1 MEIKPCLEILKTNII
16 RWYSFKENSK
26 ILVVGRGIKPISD
39 FLNKNYEVVALDKTD
54 EATINAEQ
62 KFDHIIIKENI
73 SLVSKLKNN
82 LSENGSILLLMNNR
96 YGVVNFAYIDGFKT
110 VHENSQKLLTKEE
123 IEKNLKEQGFSN
135 YRFFYPLPSCDFTNA
150 IYSDDLLPEYNDS
163 KLANNNI
170 YLENQNIAFD
180 EIKML
185 RNFTK
190 NGDFTKFT
198 NSYLIEINPKSKEKA
213 IFYNNIR
220 KDDYRLITKIYDE
233 HVEKEIYNEL
243 STKHINTIKENIE
256 DLEKHG
262 FTLLDKVEDNKV
274 ISKYVTMSNLYEK
287 VIETIKNNDVEKAI
301 SIIKEKFDFI
311 KEKFEN
317 DEVKEIN
324 KEYFDNLSTDGL
336 HIVKKAYIDLVFENM
351 FIDENEKIY
360 IYDQEWVIEKCPLEY
375 WLFRIIFNMYMM
387 NGEISDIISRDELLK
402 RFNLFEY
409 WEAFLNAETIFQEKI
424 VNKEIKEYY
433 DKRAE
438 YLSKQNLEPN
448 AELDICNKIKQEYKK
463 YMKKLK
469 ILDFLKKIG
478 IIRS

>member
-82 LSENGSILLLMNNR
+82 LSEDGSILLLINNR

-110 VHENSQKLLTKEE
+110 VHENFQKLLTKEE

-135 YRFFYPLPSCDFTNA
+135 YRFFYPLPSYDFTNA
-150 IYSDDLLPEYNDS
+150 IYSDEFLPKHNDS

-233 HVEKEIYNEL
+233 HAQKEIYNEL

-262 FTLLDKVEDNKV
+262 FTLLDKVADNKV

-287 VIETIKNNDVEKAI
+287 VIETIKNNDIEKAI

-311 KEKFEN
+311 KEKFKD
-317 DEVKEIN
+317 DEVEEIN
-324 KEYFDNLSTDGL
+324 KEYFNNLSTDGL
-336 HIVKKAYIDLVFENM
+336 HIVKKAH
-351 FIDENEKIY
+351 
-360 IYDQEWVIEKCPLEY
+360 
-375 WLFRIIFNMYMM
+375 
-387 NGEISDIISRDELLK
+387 G
-402 RFNLFEY
+402 
-409 WEAFLNAETIFQEKI
+409 
-424 VNKEIKEYY
+424 
-433 DKRAE
+433 
-438 YLSKQNLEPN
+438 
-448 AELDICNKIKQEYKK
+448 
-463 YMKKLK
+463 
-469 ILDFLKKIG
+469 
-478 IIRS
+478 

>member
-26 ILVVGRGIKPISD
+26 ILVVGEDIKPISD
-39 FLNKNYEVVALDKTD
+39 FLNKNYEVVALAGKDK
-54 EATINAEQ
+54 ATINDEQ
-62 KFDHIIIKENI
+62 KFDYIIIKENI

-96 YGVVNFAYIDGFKT
+96 YGVINFSYIDGLKT
-110 VHENSQKLLTKEE
+110 VYENPQKLLTKEE
-123 IEKNLKEQGFSN
+123 IEKNLKKQGFSN
-135 YRFFYPLPSCDFTNA
+135 YRFFYPLPNYDFANA
-150 IYSDDLLPEYNDS
+150 IYSDDFLPEYNDS

-170 YLENQNIAFD
+170 YLEDENIVFD

-190 NGDFTKFT
+190 NGDFTRFT
-198 NSYLIEINPKSKEKA
+198 NSYIIEINPKSTEKA

-220 KDDYRLITKIYDE
+220 KDEYRLITKIYDE
-233 HVEKEIYNEL
+233 KVEKTIYTEA
-243 STKHINTIKENIE
+243 SQKHVDTIHENIE

-301 SIIKEKFDFI
+301 SIIKEKFEFI
-311 KEKFEN
+311 KEKFKN

-324 KEYFDNLSTDGL
+324 EEYFNNLSTDGL
-336 HIVKKAYIDLVFENM
+336 HFVKKAYIDLVFENM

-360 IYDQEWVIEKCPLEY
+360 VYDQEWVIENCPLEY

-387 NGEISDIISRDELLK
+387 NGEISEIISRDDLLK

-409 WEAFLNAETIFQEKI
+409 WEVFLNAETIFQEKV

-433 DKRAE
+433 DKRGE
-438 YLSKQNLEPN
+438 LLSKQNLEPN
-448 AELDICNKIKQEYKK
+448 AELDICNKIEQEYNK
-463 YMKKLK
+463 YMKHLRR
-469 ILDFLKKIG
+469 LNLLKKIG
-478 IIRS
+478 LIKS